1 MTFPRWLHGP
11 GSHTPSLLWTWPR
24 SVD

>member
-11 GSHTPSLLWTWPR
+11 GSHTLSLLWAWSR